1 MVKLLVSSW
10 LESWSCNI
18 LVPAIDTA
26 STSWQNYCS
35 CWWFQWCHSHWVFKP
50 WERYK
55 SFGSFTLR
63 GIYDDDLPLCEQ
75 RSIQHCCCFT
85 RHGCCCVASGT
96 FWQKKVKRIWMK
108 TGKARRDNA
117 FSFTQLWVV
126 LVCTGI
132 SFRAWVDFMKLLLLL
147 TCKLYSV

>member
-1 MVKLLVSSW
+1 MSHPDKKADLAIYLFQQLILQAPVDKTIVVAGGFSDVTHIESSNPERDTSHLEASHEEAYTMMIFHCVST
-10 LESWSCNI
+10 E
-18 LVPAIDTA
+18 T
-26 STSWQNYCS
+26 
-35 CWWFQWCHSHWVFKP
+35 F
-50 WERYK
+50 
-55 SFGSFTLR
+55 
-63 GIYDDDLPLCEQ
+63 
-75 RSIQHCCCFT
+75 SIV
-85 RHGCCCVASGT
+85 VASQDT
-96 FWQKKVKRIWMK
+96 DVAVLLLEHFDKKKVKRIWMK